1 LSPLTERL
9 APYRGARVLVTGALG
24 FIGSNLARRLVA
36 LGANVCGIDS
46 CQPGTGA
53 NRFNL
58 DGVVDRM
65 RLLDVDQR
73 DRDALRPVV
82 ADREVIFNLVGRV
95 SHLDSMRDPLGD
107 MELNVRAHLTLLDVC
122 RDENP
127 RVRVVYASSRQVYGR
142 PEFVPTDERHPVRPA
157 DINGINKAAAEQYH
171 LLYHRVYGL
180 RASVLRLTNTYG
192 PRMLVKHDRQ
202 TFLGWF
208 IRQALDGDTIRVFG
222 DGTQLRDFTYVDDAV
237 DAFLLAGQSD
247 AAVGNVFNLAGTE
260 PVSLLDVTRL
270 LVELAG
276 RGGYAL
282 VPFPPEKKAIDV
294 GSVYSDDSRLRRVL
308 GWGPRVDL
316 AEGLARTL
324 EFYRVH
330 RAMYWSAECEETST
344 QVPPA
349 GGLPLGA
356 AP

>member
-36 LGANVCGIDS
+36 LGADVCGIDS
-46 CQPGTGA
+46 CRPGTGA

-127 RVRVVYASSRQVYGR
+127 RVRVVYASTRQVYGR
-142 PEFVPTDERHPVRPA
+142 PEYVPTDERHPVRPA

-260 PVSLLDVTRL
+260 PVSLRDTVDL
-270 LVELAG
+270 LIEVAG
-276 RGGYAL
+276 TGHWKL
-282 VPFPPEKKAIDV
+282 VPFPEQNRRIEI
-294 GSVYSDDSRLRRVL
+294 GSVYVDDSKARRAILWEPKIGLR
-308 GWGPRVDL
+308 
-316 AEGLARTL
+316 EGLERTVA
-324 EFYRVH
+324 FYRAH
-330 RAMYWSAECEETST
+330 RPEYWGE
-344 QVPPA
+344 PA
-349 GGLPLGA
+349 
-356 AP
+356 